1 MVILLLLIKPPVL
14 LVLLVNIQPTEAIV
28 LSVHQEQSVIQL
40 LNVSVLRV
48 EQDFYQI
55 LQEQFVN
62 LVPLDHQDVLW
73 ESLVLVVMVQ
83 MELIAL
89 HVQQVNT
96 RRILEEIVLFVLLE
110 QSAIRVLNVNA
121 FLVQLELNQMQ
132 H

>member
-1 MVILLLLIKPPVL
+1 M
-14 LVLLVNIQPTEAIV
+14 
-28 LSVHQEQSVIQL
+28 
-40 LNVSVLRV
+40 SVLIV

-73 ESLVLVVMVQ
+73 ESLVLAVMVQ

>member
-28 LSVHQEQSVIQL
+28 LSVHQEQSAIQL